1 MCQNEYLWSKGL
13 RHNNRLILK
22 KKDKVECILKKKDK
36 VECILKK
43 KDKVECTQFFHSKKT
58 KWTVHNSSIVN
69 NLICIVN
76 NLISEISQKGAYPF
90 ITE

>member
-22 KKDKVECILKKKDK
+22 KKDKVECIR
-36 VECILKK
+36 KK